1 MEPRPGQASQ
11 HPGDGVPQA
20 HLEGCDRRD
29 DEVRRRTAVRMGPL
43 LSPLRDH
50 EGDVPRL
57 DAGEDALRPRAGRH
71 RRVRRRPPHPSGGP
85 RGSQHLRGA
94 SELARPMRRRVREG
108 LRRPDPEKMDVRGL
122 RLGEERRPREA
133 RPRRRRRPPHADGG
147 LRAEHL
153 PDAAPRREPG
163 RLLRRAGPAPD
174 GEEHV
179 PRDGRACPGDIRLPA
194 GAGRQAR
201 RPRHREGNRP
211 GHLRH
216 LRPLDVG
223 RAQLPRSAYDR
234 DHQEGAADRR
244 RDRERDRQGDGQ
256 EGREAPHEGVGMRTR
271 EEGLRGRHVRLPDG
285 DRRDR
290 GGDGR

>member
-11 HPGDGVPQA
+11 HPGDGVSQA

-29 DEVRRRTAVRMGPL
+29 DEVRRGTAVRMGPL

-57 DAGEDALRPRAGRH
+57 DAGEDALRPRPGRH
-71 RRVRRRPPHPSGGP
+71 RRVRRRPAHPPGGP

-94 SELARPMRRRVREG
+94 SELARPMRRGLREG
-108 LRRPDPEKMDVRGL
+108 LRRPHTEEMDLRGL
-122 RLGEERRPREA
+122 RPDKERRPREA
-133 RPRRRRRPPHADGG
+133 RPRRHRRPPHAAGG

-153 PDAAPRREPG
+153 PDAAPRREPR

-179 PRDGRACPGDIRLPA
+179 FGDGRARPGDIRLPA

-201 RPRHREGNRP
+201 RPRHREGHRP
-211 GHLRH
+211 RDLRH
-216 LRPLDVG
+216 LRPLDER

-244 RDRERDRQGDGQ
+244 RDRERNGQGDGPQ
-256 EGREAPHEGVGMRTR
+256 GRKAPHEGMGMREG
-271 EEGLRGRHVRLPDG
+271 EEGLRSGDVRLPDG

-290 GGDGR
+290 GG

>member
-11 HPGDGVPQA
+11 HPGDGVSQA

-43 LSPLRDH
+43 LAPLRDH

-57 DAGEDALRPRAGRH
+57 DAGEDALRPRTGRH
-71 RRVRRRPPHPSGGP
+71 RGIRGRPPHPPGGP
-85 RGSQHLRGA
+85 RGSQHLRRA
-94 SELARPMRRRVREG
+94 VELARPMRRRVREG
-108 LRRPDPEKMDVRGL
+108 LRRPDPEEMDLRGL
-122 RLGEERRPREA
+122 RPDKERRPREA
-133 RPRRRRRPPHADGG
+133 RPRRHRRPPYSAGG

-153 PDAAPRREPG
+153 PDAAPRREPR

-179 PRDGRACPGDIRLPA
+179 SGDGRARPGDIRLPA
-194 GAGRQAR
+194 GAGRQAGRPRRRERR
-201 RPRHREGNRP
+201 RPGD
-211 GHLRH
+211 LRH
-216 LRPLDVG
+216 LRPLDERRVEF
-223 RAQLPRSAYDR
+223 PRSAYDR
-234 DHQEGAADRR
+234 DHEEGAADRR
-244 RDRERDRQGDGQ
+244 GDRERDGQGDGQ
-256 EGREAPHEGVGMRTR
+256 EGREAPHEGMGMRTR
-271 EEGLRGRHVRLPDG
+271 EEGLRSRHVRLPDG